1 MDKRAKITVRVIP
14 RAKRNGIA
22 EIMEDGTIKIRV
34 TAPPVEGKA
43 NRALINYLA
52 DILNVAKSKINIVQG
67 ESNRNKVIEVIGLD
81 QMEILRKIQG
91 D

>member
-1 MDKRAKITVRVIP
+1 MRVIP